1 MKTGKQARRM
11 AKQLIRLCEVQE
23 VLDENRVRLV
33 VRHAIEAGY
42 RDCPAILTHFVR
54 LVRLARAQHTARVES
69 AIPLPP
75 DMRDATQTSLT
86 CLYGPELATTFV
98 QRPSLIGGLR
108 IQIGS
113 DVYDGSVLA
122 RLNALKSSF

>member
-1 MKTGKQARRM
+1 M
-11 AKQLIRLCEVQE
+11 AKQLIRLCQVQG
-23 VLDENRVRLV
+23 VLDENRVRSV
-33 VRHAIEAGY
+33 VRHAIQAGY
-42 RDCPAILTHFVR
+42 RDCPAILTQFVR
-54 LVRLARAQHTARVES
+54 LVKLERTQHTARIES

-75 DMRDATQTSLT
+75 ELREITQKSLT
-86 CLYGPELATTFV
+86 CLYGPGLMTTFA

-122 RLNALKSSF
+122 RLTALKSSF